1 MFSHKVTRSLAA
13 GIAAIAVG
21 LGAFGVVS
29 TTSGNGASRTANAA
43 GFPQHAFVSSPF
55 QGTGATG

>member
-13 GIAAIAVG
+13 GIAAMAVG

-29 TTSGNGASRTANAA
+29 TSASGTANAA
-43 GFPQHAFVSSPF
+43 NIPHHAFAGSTF
-55 QGTGATG
+55 QATGAIR

>member
-29 TTSGNGASRTANAA
+29 TSASGTANAA
-43 GFPQHAFVSSPF
+43 NFPHHAVVSSAFRAP
-55 QGTGATG
+55 GAIG

>member
-1 MFSHKVTRSLAA
+1 MFSHKVTQTLAA

-29 TTSGNGASRTANAA
+29 TSESGTANAA
-43 GFPQHAFVSSPF
+43 NFPHHVFVSSTLP
-55 QGTGATG
+55 GAGASG

>member
-29 TTSGNGASRTANAA
+29 TSASGTANAA
-43 GFPQHAFVSSPF
+43 NFPHHVVVNSALR
-55 QGTGATG
+55 GTGAIG

>member
-29 TTSGNGASRTANAA
+29 TSASGTANAA
-43 GFPQHAFVSSPF
+43 NFPHHVFVSSAF
-55 QGTGATG
+55 RATGAIG